1 MSAPAGVQRR
11 QSGGLYAV
19 GAQLNLPADRLAAM
33 LEVIAAETEPI
44 VSLTLLLYSAL
55 AQLLDD
61 RYARDWLTT

>member
-1 MSAPAGVQRR
+1 M
-11 QSGGLYAV
+11 